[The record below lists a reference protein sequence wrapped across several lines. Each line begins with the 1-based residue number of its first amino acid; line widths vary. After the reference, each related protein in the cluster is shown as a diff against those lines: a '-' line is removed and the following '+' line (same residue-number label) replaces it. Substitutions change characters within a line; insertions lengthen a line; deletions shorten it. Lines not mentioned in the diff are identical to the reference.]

1 MALIRIVIRG
11 PTIHEIEIQENPDT
25 DHLSESGEEKPEAS
39 DIELKLKNLLSAI
52 KE

>member
-11 PTIHEIEIQENPDT
+11 PTIHEIEIQEQSDASPR
-25 DHLSESGEEKPEAS
+25 SEPEAEKPEAP
-39 DIELKLKNLLSAI
+39 DIEQKLKNLLSAI

>member
-11 PTIHEIEIQENPDT
+11 PTIHEIEIQEQSDA
-25 DHLSESGEEKPEAS
+25 DLHSESKAEKTDAPDIEQKLKKLLS
-39 DIELKLKNLLSAI
+39 DI